1 MTPFRFTQ
9 TLALGL
15 TLALAAGGAHAALR
29 QFSYDPA
36 DDVTRAA
43 SGPVTLLVNQ
53 TMFGVRVLKL
63 RSTEAKVTAD
73 LVPSDPGRLPGEAR
87 GAHGV
92 YRVTGADE
100 GPDLIAALCPGSKRA
115 WLAFSATKYGRDL
128 KAVVFG
134 DDKDGRNVVA
144 CRKLAYYF
152 HGEWSLPSGAAPA
165 KPEAD
170 APPDFP
176 N

>member
-1 MTPFRFTQ
+1 MTARPVLILG
-9 TLALGL
+9 LALVL
-15 TLALAAGGAHAALR
+15 AGGEARAALH

-36 DDVTRAA
+36 DAVTRSA
-43 SGPVTLLVNQ
+43 SGPVTILIDKTL
-53 TMFGVRVLKL
+53 FGSRVLKL

-73 LVPSDPGRLPGEAR
+73 LSPADPGRLPGEAR

-100 GPDLIAALCPGSKRA
+100 GPDLVAALCPGSKRA
-115 WLAFSATKYGRDL
+115 WLAFTSIKYGQDL

-134 DDKDGRNVVA
+134 DNNDGRGVKA
-144 CRKLAYYF
+144 CRRLAYYF
-152 HGEWSLPSGAAPA
+152 HGEWTLPSGDAIKIDPI
-165 KPEAD
+165 

>member
-1 MTPFRFTQ
+1 MASRRV
-9 TLALGL
+9 LVLGL
-15 TLALAAGGAHAALR
+15 VVALAAGEARAALH

-36 DDVTRAA
+36 DDVTRSA
-43 SGPVTLLVNQ
+43 SGPVTILVDKS
-53 TMFGVRVLKL
+53 MFGTRVLKL

-73 LVPSDPGRLPGEAR
+73 LSPAAPGRLPGEAR
-87 GAHGV
+87 GARGV

-100 GPDLIAALCPGSKRA
+100 GPDLVSALCPGSKQA
-115 WLAFSATKYGRDL
+115 WVAFTAVKYGQDL

-134 DDKDGRNVVA
+134 DNNDGHGVVA

-152 HGEWSLPSGAAPA
+152 HGEWTLPPGASIKLDPI
-165 KPEAD
+165 